1 MAYPHPTAPSAP
13 SHPQIPDSVAWQP
26 IPIYRNPPAQPTAPT
41 PASSPSPKLAIA
53 YALFL
58 ALGTG
63 VAGMT
68 MWNAGVAAGESGS
81 AAKVAALESQ
91 ADATNARIENFCKG
105 GSDGTF

>member
-1 MAYPHPTAPSAP
+1 MAYPYPTAPPAP
-13 SHPQIPDSVAWQP
+13 SHPEMTPGVWHWTAASQP
-26 IPIYRNPPAQPTAPT
+26 SAPTRPTAPT
-41 PASSPSPKLAIA
+41 PASPPSPKLVIA

-63 VAGMT
+63 VAGVA

-91 ADATNARIENFCKG
+91 ADATNARIENFCQG
-105 GSDGTF
+105 AQ

>member
-1 MAYPHPTAPSAP
+1 MAYPRPTVPTTPPPVAHPE
-13 SHPQIPDSVAWQP
+13 IPDSVAWQP
-26 IPIYRNPPAQPTAPT
+26 IPIYRNPPAQATSPT

-63 VAGMT
+63 VAGMA

-81 AAKVAALESQ
+81 AAKVAALESE
-91 ADATNARIENFCKG
+91 ASATNARIDAFCQG
-105 GSDGTF
+105 GQ